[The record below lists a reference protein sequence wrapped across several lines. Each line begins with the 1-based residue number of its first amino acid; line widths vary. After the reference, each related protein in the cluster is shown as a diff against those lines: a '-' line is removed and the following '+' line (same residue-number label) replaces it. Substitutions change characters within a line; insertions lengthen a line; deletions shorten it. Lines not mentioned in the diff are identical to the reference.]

1 MNAVGSMR
9 QVLEITR
16 FETLRKVKSWRLLF
30 PLICAVAVCALAFG
44 NGSGEM
50 RGYVGTESALALLR
64 PFLASAPLIAAIA
77 ATVLCTETL
86 TEEFERGSGYITFTK
101 PVRRETVFAGK
112 FLSGFLVSL
121 IVLAVY
127 YALTFAI
134 CAVMAG
140 EVPARALAAI
150 PLAMLYL
157 LAVTGVCMLF
167 SALAPKGSMAMMAAF
182 LLMVVLQIFMQNVS
196 FSTEP
201 WYSLG
206 YEGGILGDY
215 PLGNQTEF
223 DVDMFGN
230 ARAEDYVPDV
240 RIACAVMAAYAF
252 ISTALAATV
261 FRYRNM
267 RSRWDPGWRGHGSG
281 PAPPPK
287 NVVEGAHAP
296 PGAQELNL
304 MVLRSSLAAS
314 TGNPSGGSDTN
325 ASSILLT
332 SPLWG
337 SRNPVSRMR
346 SSPIRRSDLRTA
358 VMSVLRPASSVFSAT
373 PLAMA
378 SWTALLLEIPLTA
391 STTLASL
398 GCWCG

>member
-50 RGYVGTESALALLR
+50 RGYAGTESALALLR

-86 TEEFERGSGYITFTK
+86 SEEFERGSGYITFTK

-134 CAVMAG
+134 CAALAG
-140 EVPARALAAI
+140 EVPARALAAV
-150 PLAMLYL
+150 PLAVLYL
-157 LAVTGVCMLF
+157 FAVTGVCMLF

-206 YEGGILGDY
+206 YECGILGDY

-223 DVDMFGN
+223 DVDVFGN

-240 RIACAVMAAYAF
+240 SIACVVMAVYAL
-252 ISTALAATV
+252 ISTSLAVTV

-267 RSRWDPGWRGHGSG
+267 RSRWDPGQGEGDDSG
-281 PAPPPK
+281 PAPPSQECCRGGVCRPLT
-287 NVVEGAHAP
+287 
-296 PGAQELNL
+296 AQELNL

-314 TGNPSGGSDTN
+314 TGNPSGGSVTN

-358 VMSVLRPASSVFSAT
+358 DMSVLRPASSVVSAT
-373 PLAMA
+373 FLAMA
-378 SWTALLLEIPLTA
+378 S
-391 STTLASL
+391 
-398 GCWCG
+398 